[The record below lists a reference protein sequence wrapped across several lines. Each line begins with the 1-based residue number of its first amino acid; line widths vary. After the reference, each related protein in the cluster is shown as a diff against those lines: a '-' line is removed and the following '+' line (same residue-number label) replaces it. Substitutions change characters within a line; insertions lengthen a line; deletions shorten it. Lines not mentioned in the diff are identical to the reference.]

1 VIRWVRLASACA
13 TSLSLVLLLS
23 EAGFGWVGIIA
34 AVGNLLWVGSA
45 RFPSRTRRY
54 LPHMI
59 LVINTVA
66 SACGALA
73 GGPAV
78 PAVVV
83 AVGSLLSWN
92 ASLFL
97 ERWQDT
103 PLPVVERRYLR
114 RVGGTAA
121 LGLGGGLSAVALQGQ
136 LSLPFPFLLVAMACT
151 GLLIIRLFSQ
161 ALRPARQEHDREDSA
176 VPFQR

>member
-1 VIRWVRLASACA
+1 VSRWVRLASACA
-13 TSLSLVLLLS
+13 TSFSLVVLLA
-23 EAGFGWVGIIA
+23 EAGFGWVGAVA
-34 AVGNLLWVGSA
+34 AAGNLLWVGSA
-45 RFPSRTRRY
+45 KFPSRARRY
-54 LPHMI
+54 LPHML
-59 LVINTVA
+59 LVASTVA
-66 SACGALA
+66 SAWGALA

-78 PAVVV
+78 LAVVV

-103 PLPVVERRYLR
+103 PPPPLERRYLR

-136 LSLPFPFLLVAMACT
+136 LSLPFPFLLVAMVCT

-161 ALRPARQEHDREDSA
+161 ALRPARQEHGREDSA
-176 VPFQR
+176 VPFKR